1 MKNGVQYHIVLW
13 ITSLFGTNW
22 LVQLPSVFEEDEE
35 LAVLEAPE
43 LAMELNAPSVFVGDV
58 LAFCH
63 WLLS

>member
-1 MKNGVQYHIVLW
+1 MKSRLHCLLVNCFVRQYGPNQL
-13 ITSLFGTNW
+13 LK
-22 LVQLPSVFEEDEE
+22 LPSVFEEDEE

-43 LAMELNAPSVFVGDV
+43 LAMELKAPSVFVGDV

>member
-1 MKNGVQYHIVLW
+1 MWSKLIGKIK
-13 ITSLFGTNW
+13 
-22 LVQLPSVFEEDEE
+22 LPSVFEEDEE

>member
-1 MKNGVQYHIVLW
+1 MLNESRLHCLLAFVRQYGPNQL
-13 ITSLFGTNW
+13 LK
-22 LVQLPSVFEEDEE
+22 LPSVLEEDEE

-43 LAMELNAPSVFVGDV
+43 LAMELKAPSVFVGDV